1 MVKCKVLTPVFKKL
15 SLSVEGQLRIN
26 GNGKYFDESYYNQS
40 FYEIETKYKLSKRFD
55 IGLAYRGINKYDD
68 QGNSQGAM
76 HSKGFIHLLSMVKT
90 LIGSELNQGFSIKS
104 GVKEK

>member
-1 MVKCKVLTPVFKKL
+1 MKHSLINKKLYAKLFYNLYLSLFLILFSINSYSQNSSSDEIELWSSVKYSHRVSKKL

-55 IGLAYRGINKYDD
+55 I
-68 QGNSQGAM
+68 
-76 HSKGFIHLLSMVKT
+76 
-90 LIGSELNQGFSIKS
+90 
-104 GVKEK
+104 